1 MSVSREARRVF
12 WLCGRR
18 RALNLERVTVLE
30 VIQRSADYLARKGVE
45 SARLQAELMLAH
57 VLQKPRLKLYLEF
70 ERVLSEPEL
79 AALRELVRRR
89 GAREPLQ
96 YLVGS
101 VNFCGLELVVSPAV
115 LIPRPETELL
125 AERAWTFLAGRTG
138 SAETPPAALDFG
150 TGSGCLAIALAV
162 RCPGARVCAVDISPA
177 ALEVARANAV
187 RQGVEARIRFLQGD
201 GFAALPAG
209 ERFDLVVANPPYIP
223 SAEIARL
230 EPEVRDHEPRAA
242 LDGGP
247 DGLAVI
253 RRLAAESAPWLKPG
267 GRLMLEVGDG
277 QAEVVAALLVA
288 AGWGAVTVENDWTN
302 RPRLLIA
309 ERPGA

>member
-1 MSVSREARRVF
+1 
-12 WLCGRR
+12 
-18 RALNLERVTVLE
+18 VTVLE
-30 VIQRSADYLARKGVE
+30 VIQRSADYLARKGVD
-45 SARLQAELMLAH
+45 SARLQAELLLAH
-57 VLQKPRLKLYLEF
+57 VLHKPRLKLYLEF
-70 ERVLSEPEL
+70 ERVPSEPEL

-101 VNFCGLELVVSPAV
+101 VNFCGLELAVNPAV

-125 AERAWTFLAGRTG
+125 AERAWTFLAGRVG
-138 SAETPPAALDFG
+138 APEAPAAALDFG

-162 RCPGARVCAVDISPA
+162 HCPAARIWAVDLSPA
-177 ALEVARANAV
+177 ALEVARSNAA
-187 RQGVEARIRFLQGD
+187 RHGVEARIHFLPSD
-201 GFAALPAG
+201 GFTALPAG
-209 ERFDLVVANPPYIP
+209 ERFDLIVANPPYIP
-223 SAEIARL
+223 TAEIARL
-230 EPEVRDHEPRAA
+230 QPEVRDHEPRAA

-253 RRLAAESAPWLKPG
+253 RRLASEAAPWLKPG
-267 GRLMLEVGDG
+267 GRLMLELGDG
-277 QAEVVAALLVA
+277 QAETATALLAA

-309 ERPGA
+309 EHAGA

>member
-1 MSVSREARRVF
+1 M
-12 WLCGRR
+12 
-18 RALNLERVTVLE
+18 TVLE
-30 VIQRSADYLARKGVE
+30 VIQRSAEYLARKGVE
-45 SARLQAELMLAH
+45 SARLQAELLLAH
-57 VLQKPRLKLYLEF
+57 VLHQPRLKLYLEF

-101 VNFCGLELVVSPAV
+101 VNFCGLELAVNPAV

-125 AERAWTFLAGRTG
+125 AERAWTFLAGQAG
-138 SAETPPAALDFG
+138 SPEAPPAALDFG

-162 RCPGARVCAVDISPA
+162 HCPEARVWAVDLSPA
-177 ALEVARANAV
+177 ALEVARANAA
-187 RQGVEARIRFLQGD
+187 RHGVEARIHFVPSD

-209 ERFDLVVANPPYIP
+209 ERFDLIVANPPYIP
-223 SAEIARL
+223 TAEIARL
-230 EPEVRDHEPRAA
+230 QPEVRDHEPRAA

-253 RRLAAESAPWLKPG
+253 RRLATGSAAWLKPG
-267 GRLMLEVGDG
+267 GRLMLEVGDD
-277 QAEVVAALLVA
+277 QADTATALLTA
-288 AGWGAVTVENDWTN
+288 AGWGGVTVENDWTN
-302 RPRLLIA
+302 RPRLLVA
-309 ERPGA
+309 ERAGA

>member
-1 MSVSREARRVF
+1 
-12 WLCGRR
+12 
-18 RALNLERVTVLE
+18 VTVLE
-30 VIQRSADYLARKGVE
+30 VIQRSADYLARKGVD
-45 SARLQAELMLAH
+45 SARLQAELLLAH
-57 VLQKPRLKLYLEF
+57 VLHKPRLKLYLEF

-101 VNFCGLELVVSPAV
+101 VNFCGLELAVNPAV

-125 AERAWTFLAGRTG
+125 AERAWTFLAGRAG
-138 SAETPPAALDFG
+138 APEAPAAALDFG

-162 RCPGARVCAVDISPA
+162 HCPAARIWAVDLSPA
-177 ALEVARANAV
+177 ALEVARANAA
-187 RQGVEARIRFLQGD
+187 RHGVEARIHFLPSD
-201 GFAALPAG
+201 GFTALPAG
-209 ERFDLVVANPPYIP
+209 ERFDLIVANPPYIP
-223 SAEIARL
+223 TAEIARL
-230 EPEVRDHEPRAA
+230 QPEVRDHEPRAA

-253 RRLAAESAPWLKPG
+253 RRLVVESAPWLKPG
-267 GRLMLEVGDG
+267 GRLMIELGDG
-277 QAEVVAALLVA
+277 QAETATALLAA
-288 AGWGAVTVENDWTN
+288 AGWSAVTVENDWTN

-309 ERPGA
+309 ERAGA

>member
-1 MSVSREARRVF
+1 M
-12 WLCGRR
+12 
-18 RALNLERVTVLE
+18 TVLE
-30 VIQRSADYLARKGVE
+30 VIQRSADYLARKGVD
-45 SARLQAELMLAH
+45 SARLQAELLLAH

-70 ERVLSEPEL
+70 ERVLTESEL

-101 VNFCGLELVVSPAV
+101 VNFCGLELAVNPAV

-125 AERAWTFLAGRTG
+125 AERAWTFLAGRAG
-138 SAETPPAALDFG
+138 SSAVPATALDFG

-162 RCPGARVCAVDISPA
+162 HCPAARIWAVDLSPA
-177 ALEVARANAV
+177 ALEVARANAAHH
-187 RQGVEARIRFLQGD
+187 GVEVRIHFLPSD
-201 GFAALPAG
+201 GFTALPAG
-209 ERFDLVVANPPYIP
+209 ERFDLIVANPPYIP
-223 SAEIARL
+223 TAELARL
-230 EPEVRDHEPRAA
+230 QPEVRDHEPRVA

-253 RRLAAESAPWLKPG
+253 RRLVTGAAPWLKPG
-267 GRLMLEVGDG
+267 GRLMLELGDG
-277 QAEVVAALLVA
+277 QAETVTALLAA

-309 ERPGA
+309 ERAGA

>member
-1 MSVSREARRVF
+1 M
-12 WLCGRR
+12 
-18 RALNLERVTVLE
+18 TVIE
-30 VIQRSADYLARKGVE
+30 VIQRSAEYLARKGVD
-45 SARLQAELMLAH
+45 SARLQAELLLAH

-70 ERVLSEPEL
+70 ERVLTESEL

-101 VNFCGLELVVSPAV
+101 VNFCGLELAVSPAV

-125 AERAWTFLAGRTG
+125 AERAWTFLAGRPVTRG
-138 SAETPPAALDFG
+138 IPSTALDFG
-150 TGSGCLAIALAV
+150 TGSGCLAITLAV
-162 RCPGARVCAVDISPA
+162 HCPAARVWAVDISA
-177 ALEVARANAV
+177 GALEIARANAACH
-187 RQGVEARIRFLQGD
+187 GVDSRMTFLLGD
-201 GFAALPAG
+201 GFAAVPAG
-209 ERFDLVVANPPYIP
+209 ERFDLIVANPPYIP

-230 EPEVRDHEPRAA
+230 PPEVRDHEPRAA

-253 RRLAAESAPWLKPG
+253 RRLATESARWLKPG
-267 GRLMLEVGDG
+267 GHLMLELGDG
-277 QAEVVAALLVA
+277 QAEAATALFA
-288 AGWGAVTVENDWTN
+288 SAEWAAVTVENDWTT

-309 ERPGA
+309 ARADA

>member
-1 MSVSREARRVF
+1 M
-12 WLCGRR
+12 
-18 RALNLERVTVLE
+18 TVLE

-45 SARLQAELMLAH
+45 SARLQAELLLAH
-57 VLQKPRLKLYLEF
+57 VLRKPRLKLYLEF
-70 ERVLSEPEL
+70 ERVLTEPEL
-79 AALRELVRRR
+79 AALRERLRRR

-96 YLVGS
+96 YLLGS
-101 VNFCGLELVVSPAV
+101 VNFCGLELAVSPAV

-125 AERAWTFLAGRTG
+125 AERAWTFLTGRAG
-138 SAETPPAALDFG
+138 SPEAPSAALDFG

-162 RCPGARVCAVDISPA
+162 RCPAARIWAVDLSPA
-177 ALEVARANAV
+177 ALEVARANAA
-187 RQGVEARIRFLQGD
+187 RHGVEARIHFLQSD

-209 ERFDLVVANPPYIP
+209 ERFDLIVANPPYIP
-223 SAEIARL
+223 TAEIARL
-230 EPEVRDHEPRAA
+230 QPEVRDHEPRAA

-253 RRLAAESAPWLKPG
+253 RRLAAGSAPWLKPG
-267 GRLMLEVGDG
+267 GRLMLELGDG
-277 QAEVVAALLVA
+277 QAETASALLAA

-309 ERPGA
+309 ERAGA